1 MLCLWLILK
10 AYSYLLTPKLFS
22 MKLKYFS
29 VMALLFALSFTIAQ
43 VSCAQTPNPQSKAS
57 NPNDTTVT
65 VKVSGITCSGDLKM
79 IADNVEKMNGV
90 NSCKQVGKMS
100 TSTSFEVKFDATKI
114 SYAEVVKA
122 IEGTASCDHPDQ
134 RPYKVKTKN

>member
-1 MLCLWLILK
+1 
-10 AYSYLLTPKLFS
+10 
-22 MKLKYFS
+22 MKSKYFS
-29 VMALLFALSFTIAQ
+29 VSVLLLAVSFTIAQ
-43 VSCAQTPNPQSKAS
+43 VSCAQTPNPQSKTS

-79 IADNVEKMNGV
+79 IADNIEKMKGV
-90 NSCKQVGKMS
+90 SSCKQVGKMS
-100 TSTSFEVKFDATKI
+100 TSTSFEIKYDTEKI

>member
-1 MLCLWLILK
+1 
-10 AYSYLLTPKLFS
+10 
-22 MKLKYFS
+22 MKSKYFS
-29 VMALLFALSFTIAQ
+29 VMALLFAMSFTIAQ

-90 NSCKQVGKMS
+90 SSCKQVGKMS
-100 TSTSFEVKFDATKI
+100 TSTSFEVKFDGTKI
-114 SYAEVVKA
+114 SYSELVKA

-134 RPYKVKTKN
+134 RPYKVKAKN

>member
-1 MLCLWLILK
+1 
-10 AYSYLLTPKLFS
+10 
-22 MKLKYFS
+22 MKSKYFS
-29 VMALLFALSFTIAQ
+29 VMALLFAMSFTIAQ
-43 VSCAQTPNPQSKAS
+43 VSCAQTPKPQSKTL

-65 VKVSGITCSGDLKM
+65 VKVSGITCSGDLTM
-79 IADNVEKMNGV
+79 IAAGVEKMNGV
-90 NSCKQVGKMS
+90 STCKQVGKMS
-100 TSTSFEVKFDATKI
+100 TSTSFEVKYDPSKI

>member
-1 MLCLWLILK
+1 
-10 AYSYLLTPKLFS
+10 
-22 MKLKYFS
+22 MKSKYFS
-29 VMALLFALSFTIAQ
+29 VSVLLLAISFTVAQ
-43 VSCAQTPNPQSKAS
+43 VSCAQTPNPQSKNS

-65 VKVSGITCSGDLKM
+65 VKVSGITCAGDLKM
-79 IADNVEKMNGV
+79 IASNVEKMNGV
-90 NSCKQVGKMS
+90 SSCKQLGKMS
-100 TSTSFEVKFDATKI
+100 TSTSFEVKYDTAKL

>member
-1 MLCLWLILK
+1 M
-10 AYSYLLTPKLFS
+10 
-22 MKLKYFS
+22 
-29 VMALLFALSFTIAQ
+29 VLLFAMSLAITQ
-43 VSCAQTPNPQSKAS
+43 VSCAQTPNQQLKNT

-79 IADNVEKMNGV
+79 IAAGVEKMNGV
-90 NSCKQVGKMS
+90 SSCKQVGKMS
-100 TSTSFEVKFDATKI
+100 TSTSFEIKYDPSKI
-114 SYAEVVKA
+114 SYGEVVKT